1 MNAYYHVNVKMN
13 NLKEIDIYIFVG
25 IRITYK
31 IVRIS
36 FTLRS
41 SM

>member
-1 MNAYYHVNVKMN
+1 MNGYYHVNVKMN
-13 NLKEIDIYIFVG
+13 NLKEIDIYVFAH

-41 SM
+41 SI